1 MTVSPQVQVQV
12 QAQAQVTGET
22 RFIGLLG
29 DPVSHIRSP
38 EFYNPRL
45 VRAGA
50 NVLLIPVH
58 VPADRFGAA
67 MPGLLQLGNLAGL
80 IFTAPFK
87 ERVARFADE
96 ILPGAQQ
103 VGAINAMRREQD
115 GRWTADIF
123 DGIGLVRALEAMDA
137 HPAGKRIL
145 LLGTG
150 GAGRAIA
157 LSLARAGA
165 GALTLYDH
173 NPEKISRLAADI
185 ARFYPACAVASPP
198 TIAAKGHDIIINA
211 TPVGM
216 APGDGLP
223 APLGPLDPA
232 CVVFDIVPK
241 PNVTPLMTYARQA
254 GCIAGGGRMMIDG
267 QADAVLDFLGFGPKT

>member
-1 MTVSPQVQVQV
+1 MTMQRQVL
-12 QAQAQVTGET
+12 VTGET
-22 RFIGLLG
+22 RFIGLVG

-38 EFYNPRL
+38 DFYNPRL

-50 NVLLIPVH
+50 NVLLIPLH
-58 VPADRFGAA
+58 VPAHLFETTI
-67 MPGLLQLGNLAGL
+67 PGLQQLGNLAGL

-87 ERVARFADE
+87 ERAASFAAE
-96 ILPGAQQ
+96 ILPSGLQ

-137 HPAGKRIL
+137 APSGKRIL

-165 GALTLYDH
+165 SALTLCDH
-173 NPEKISRLAADI
+173 NPGKMSRLAADI
-185 ARFYPACAVASPP
+185 ARFYPACTVATPQ
-198 TIAAKGHDIIINA
+198 TIAAAGHDIIINA

-223 APLGPLDPA
+223 VPLGALDPA

-241 PNVTPLMTYARQA
+241 PDVTPLMAYASKA
-254 GCIAGGGRMMIDG
+254 GCRVGGGRLMIDG
-267 QADAVLDFLGFGPKT
+267 QADAVLDFLGFGTSAVA

>member
-1 MTVSPQVQVQV
+1 MTTQRQVL
-12 QAQAQVTGET
+12 VTGET
-22 RFIGLLG
+22 RFIGLVG

-45 VRAGA
+45 VRVGA
-50 NVLLIPVH
+50 NVLLIPLH
-58 VPADRFGAA
+58 VPASLFETA
-67 MPGLLQLGNLAGL
+67 MPGLLQTANVAGL

-87 ERVARFADE
+87 ERAASFADE
-96 ILPGAQQ
+96 ILPSALQ

-115 GRWTADIF
+115 GRWAADIF

-137 HPAGKRIL
+137 APAGKRVL

-165 GALTLYDH
+165 GALTLCDH
-173 NPEKISRLAADI
+173 NPGKISRLAADI
-185 ARFYPACAVASPP
+185 ARFYPACTVATPQ
-198 TIAAKGHDIIINA
+198 TVAARGHDIIVNA

-216 APGDGLP
+216 APGDSLP
-223 APLGPLDPA
+223 TPLGPLDPA

-241 PNVTPLMTYARQA
+241 PDVTPLMAYAREA
-254 GCIAGGGRMMIDG
+254 GCQVGGGRLMIDG
-267 QADAVLDFLGFGPKT
+267 QADAVLDFLGFGT

>member
-1 MTVSPQVQVQV
+1 MTVSPQVKVQV
-12 QAQAQVTGET
+12 QAQVQVTGET
-22 RFIGLLG
+22 RFIGLVG
-29 DPVSHIRSP
+29 DPVFHVRSP

-45 VRAGA
+45 VRVGA
-50 NVLLIPVH
+50 NVLLIPIH
-58 VPADRFGAA
+58 LPSDRFEAA

-103 VGAINAMRREQD
+103 VGAINAMRREPD

-137 HPAGKRIL
+137 APTGKRIL

-157 LSLARAGA
+157 LSLARAGVA
-165 GALTLYDH
+165 ALTLCDH

-185 ARFYPACAVASPP
+185 ARFYPACAVATPP
-198 TIAAKGHDIIINA
+198 TVAAAGHDIVINA

-223 APLGPLDPA
+223 TPLGPFDPA

-241 PNVTPLMTYARQA
+241 PDVTPLMACASKA
-254 GCIAGGGRMMIDG
+254 GCRVGGGRLMIDG
-267 QADAVLDFLGFGPKT
+267 QADAVLDFLGFGT

>member
-1 MTVSPQVQVQV
+1 MPRQAQVQV
-12 QAQAQVTGET
+12 QVTGET
-22 RFIGLLG
+22 RFIGLAG

-50 NVLLIPVH
+50 NVLLIPLR
-58 VPADRFGAA
+58 VPANLFETA

-96 ILPGAQQ
+96 ILPSARQ

-137 HPAGKRIL
+137 APMGKRVL

-157 LSLARAGA
+157 LSLTLSGA
-165 GALTLYDH
+165 ASLTLCDH
-173 NPEKISRLAADI
+173 NPEKISRLASD
-185 ARFYPACAVASPP
+185 
-198 TIAAKGHDIIINA
+198 
-211 TPVGM
+211 
-216 APGDGLP
+216 
-223 APLGPLDPA
+223 
-232 CVVFDIVPK
+232 
-241 PNVTPLMTYARQA
+241 
-254 GCIAGGGRMMIDG
+254 
-267 QADAVLDFLGFGPKT
+267 

>member
-1 MTVSPQVQVQV
+1 MPPQVQVQV
-12 QAQAQVTGET
+12 QVTGET
-22 RFIGLLG
+22 RFIGLAG

-38 EFYNPRL
+38 DFYNPRL

-50 NVLLIPVH
+50 NVLLIPLH
-58 VPADRFGAA
+58 VPASLFETA
-67 MPGLLQLGNLAGL
+67 MPGLLQLANLAGL

-96 ILPGAQQ
+96 ILPAAQQ

-137 HPAGKRIL
+137 APAGKRIL

-165 GALTLYDH
+165 KSLTLCDH

-185 ARFYPACAVASPP
+185 ARFYPACAVAAPP
-198 TIAAKGHDIIINA
+198 TVAAAGHDIIINA
-211 TPVGM
+211 TPVGT

-223 APLGPLDPA
+223 TPLGPLDPA

-241 PNVTPLMTYARQA
+241 PDVTPLMAYATEA
-254 GCIAGGGRMMIDG
+254 GCRVGGGRMMIDG
-267 QADAVLDFLGFGPKT
+267 QADAVLDFLGFGTPVTV

>member
-1 MTVSPQVQVQV
+1 MTMPRQVL
-12 QAQAQVTGET
+12 VTGET
-22 RFIGLLG
+22 RFIGLVG

-45 VRAGA
+45 VRVGA

-58 VPADRFGAA
+58 MPTELFETTI
-67 MPGLLQLGNLAGL
+67 PGLQQVGNFAGL

-87 ERVARFADE
+87 ERAARFADE
-96 ILPGAQQ
+96 ILPSGMQ
-103 VGAINAMRREQD
+103 VGAINAMRRGQD

-137 HPAGKRIL
+137 APAGKRIL

-157 LSLARAGA
+157 LSLARASCS
-165 GALTLYDH
+165 ALTLFDR
-173 NPEKISRLAADI
+173 NPGKVTRLATDI
-185 ARFYPACAVASPP
+185 ARFYPTCAVATPA
-198 TIAAKGHDIIINA
+198 TVAADGHDIIVNA

-223 APLGPLDPA
+223 TPLGPLDPA

-241 PNVTPLMTYARQA
+241 PDVTPLMAYAAKA
-254 GCIAGGGRMMIDG
+254 GCRVGGGRLMIDG
-267 QADAVLDFLGFGPKT
+267 QADAVLDFLGFGA